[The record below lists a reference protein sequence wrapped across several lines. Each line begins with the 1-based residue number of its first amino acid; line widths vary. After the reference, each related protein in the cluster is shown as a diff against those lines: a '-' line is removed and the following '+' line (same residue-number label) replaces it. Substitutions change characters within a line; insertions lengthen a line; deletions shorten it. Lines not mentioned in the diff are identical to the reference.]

1 MYDENDQKH
10 KTSTDGLKSQNVSS
24 DKLMTQCS
32 HRQHLP
38 IKLQKIAGES
48 FRATNIN
55 KFRNFSRSQMSNS
68 MNLTSKSKLFD
79 KRNS

>member
-32 HRQHLP
+32 HR
-38 IKLQKIAGES
+38 
-48 FRATNIN
+48 
-55 KFRNFSRSQMSNS
+55 
-68 MNLTSKSKLFD
+68 
-79 KRNS
+79 